1 MSKEQAVIE
10 IRNSAIK
17 LLVGYL
23 NDNEGK
29 VNLLYNETIPLEEDI
44 LGAYITS
51 KENVIKELS
60 KIIHLKTNDGL
71 KININ
76 EATSVY
82 PSFGLNVYSSTK
94 TTNTVDPNSTIC
106 QIDVDNVLSLI
117 KKERLPNPND
127 KLVEILPL
135 KFYIDGGRTYE
146 YPPINEVSSSVQL
159 SANVYALPKNLTS
172 SYEDCIMMNGI
183 NCSKKVIAP
192 VGVSY
197 YLDKQKYKYKKYI
210 LVDFNTRITTCS
222 LVGASKVYGSSY
234 FELGIN
240 HLVDTIVDEFKISE
254 DEALKLLNL
263 YGLDLRTTTYDPFIV
278 ETYIEGMKVKIRKEQ
293 LNTLIINFLKKWLEG
308 LKICIS
314 SLNPSALSVG
324 IISLYGE
331 SLDFK
336 GFKEF
341 IKDNCEFNVD
351 FVSPNVVGCEDSSFM
366 NCVAALYYSSFY
378 KGSCNDMNF
387 VKKVNKVS
395 RGNEEYSE
403 IKDEL

>member
-76 EATSVY
+76 EATIVY

-106 QIDVDNVLSLI
+106 QIDIDNVLSLI

-135 KFYIDGGRTYE
+135 KFYID
-146 YPPINEVSSSVQL
+146 
-159 SANVYALPKNLTS
+159 ALPKNLTS

-378 KGSCNDMNF
+378 KGSCNDMKF
-387 VKKVNKVS
+387 DKKVNKVS